1 MMHKF
6 IFTLL
11 ITISVSSFSSESDFP
26 NVQHGQC
33 LVITNV
39 DDFTDEKSFGLVC
52 QGKGSNLGDK
62 AVILHCDKNKF
73 VTLLEAGLQYH
84 TEDSITVMYRFDKG
98 EVGESLWKFNGKGLA
113 LYFGEVMHNEFL
125 SGINDS
131 KKMVFKVGSE
141 SVSVD
146 LTESSKA
153 VSVYKER
160 CKIIGKP
167 IKTVYVD

>member
-11 ITISVSSFSSESDFP
+11 ITTSVSSFSSENDFP

-33 LVITNV
+33 GVLTNV
-39 DDFTDEKSFGLVC
+39 DDFTDEKSFILAC
-52 QGKGSNLGDK
+52 EGKGSNLGTK
-62 AVILHCDKNKF
+62 GVSVFCDKNKF
-73 VTLLEAGLQYH
+73 ITMLMAGLQFH
-84 TEDSITVMYRFDKG
+84 TEDTINAVYRFDKG
-98 EVGESLWKFNGKGLA
+98 EVGESLWRFNGKNGA

-160 CKIIGKP
+160 CKSIGNP
-167 IKTVYVD
+167 IKTADVD